1 MFEIGSSLRE
11 ERLRRGLELTQVAAD
26 TCIRA
31 RYLAALEN
39 ERFELLPG
47 TAYVR
52 GFLRTYASYLGLDE
66 QRFIAAYNVR
76 YAPLEELPITPLRT
90 AAPHPLRMRPA
101 VGVVLGIV
109 LVALLGWRLEGS
121 GGESP
126 RPTTLAGPP
135 LPGPATRTP
144 PPPPPPPP
152 SVTSQARTAKLLLT
166 ASRGPCWLLADLGS
180 ATGRQLYMGTLEQGR
195 SLRLAGKRL
204 WIRFGAPQNLDASLN
219 ARPVTLPQD
228 TANVVVTAQA
238 VHTAES

>member
-1 MFEIGSSLRE
+1 VFEIGSSLRE

-76 YAPLEELPITPLRT
+76 YAPLEEFPITPLRT
-90 AAPHPLRMRPA
+90 IAPHPLRMRPA
-101 VGVVLGIV
+101 VGVVLGLV
-109 LVALLGWRLEGS
+109 LVALLGWRLEGL

-126 RPTTLAGPP
+126 SPTTLAVPP
-135 LPGPATRTP
+135 LPGPAART
-144 PPPPPPPP
+144 PPPPPPP
-152 SVTSQARTAKLLLT
+152 SVTSHARTAKLQLT

-195 SLRLAGKRL
+195 TLRLAGKRL
-204 WIRFGAPQNLDASLN
+204 WIRLGAPQNLDASLN
-219 ARPVTLPQD
+219 ARPVDLPQD

-238 VHTAES
+238 LHTVES